1 VAHQIEWVNIT
12 PGNNFFVGNSPT
24 RTMSLSFK
32 PVSLSPHFPSY
43 VSQERCSQF
52 SPQEGSLGLIVESDD
67 GARLAYFPSVPE
79 IDKALLKQVDSVS
92 VLLMDGTFW
101 SDDELIKVRGAGPT
115 ARQIGHVPISGERG
129 TLRELGSTNVGR

>member
-1 VAHQIEWVNIT
+1 
-12 PGNNFFVGNSPT
+12 
-24 RTMSLSFK
+24 M
-32 PVSLSPHFPSY
+32 
-43 VSQERCSQF
+43 
-52 SPQEGSLGLIVESDD
+52 ESED

-129 TLRELGSTNVGR
+129 TLRELGSTNVGRKIFVHINNTNPVLNESGEEYRLVRQAGWEVAEDGWELRL